1 MQLAIEIPDEL
12 GQRVLQHDNVQLFVQ
27 TAIEKLLQEEQQA
40 SFMKVPPLTKSLIG
54 IMENSNIDE
63 LDYKRHLEEKY
74 L

>member
-12 GQRVLQHDNVQLFVQ
+12 GQRVLQHDNVQQFVQ

-63 LDYKRHLEEKY
+63 LDYKRHLEEKF